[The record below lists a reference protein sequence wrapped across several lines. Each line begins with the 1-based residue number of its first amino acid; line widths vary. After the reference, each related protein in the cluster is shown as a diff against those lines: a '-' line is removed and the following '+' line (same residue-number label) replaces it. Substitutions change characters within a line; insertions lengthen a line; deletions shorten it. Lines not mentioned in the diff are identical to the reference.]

1 MPYEPA
7 PRSGQPQLYQPPT
20 LPASQAARL
29 PPPTASAF
37 AWERGRP
44 ARILSLPTLSPPP
57 VPPGYLLQTGN
68 MVYTLLKY
76 RARRIGP
83 ANGSASPSPGFVP
96 TGAGRGGFRPFG
108 RCRFPQRRYAAG
120 GQQDSDKEEQGPEGH
135 QQDSQSGSCARP
147 CAGGTPALPGSR
159 HLMTSLFPVR
169 GNRQDQGE
177 ARRRAGGGETPHPVI
192 HRLSV

>member
-1 MPYEPA
+1 MPDSEFCK
-7 PRSGQPQLYQPPT
+7 
-20 LPASQAARL
+20 RL
-29 PPPTASAF
+29 
-37 AWERGRP
+37 
-44 ARILSLPTLSPPP
+44 
-57 VPPGYLLQTGN
+57 
-68 MVYTLLKY
+68 TLLKY

-177 ARRRAGGGETPHPVI
+177 ARRRAGGGGNTPPRNSPLVGLRHSPAKPSP
-192 HRLSV
+192 HRSGSTRPCARPPERLSQRSDCPLGSSIVRGACR